1 MSSWR
6 HRCEGLAAGQGQG
19 GRDTARM
26 AHPAWISAPGPTGT
40 MPTPAPSQP
49 PENASLHKQLQ
60 VQLEIEVFRCWH
72 QPALKDLHHPL
83 LNAGRGT
90 ELWEWE

>member
-1 MSSWR
+1 MRGWLQVR
-6 HRCEGLAAGQGQG
+6 DREAGTLPGWLILHG
-19 GRDTARM
+19 YL
-26 AHPAWISAPGPTGT
+26 PPGPTGT